1 MFRYELLRK
10 GLEQKPDA
18 TDEAQAIESIGYNAP
33 RLVQGDD
40 LNIKVTFEADLVL
53 AEMIMQLRKR
63 SHAA

>member
-18 TDEAQAIESIGYNAP
+18 TDESQAIESIGYNAP

-40 LNIKVTFEADLVL
+40 LNIKVTFAADLVL
-53 AEMIMQLRKR
+53 AEMVMQLRKR
-63 SHAA
+63 SKG